1 MKLRLYCQ
9 FKTRTLFG
17 ILVTD
22 KSTRTAKGERM
33 KFVSLEDPTGIF
45 EVTLFP
51 KVYQKFGYVLTDK
64 GPFVVK
70 GRIEKD
76 CGTVTALW
84 LGRMKAVGMQGVN
97 Q

>member
-1 MKLRLYCQ
+1 MWIPLNCHSFYSLLRGEGYMYKARQ
-9 FKTRTLFG
+9 
-17 ILVTD
+17 LVNML
-22 KSTRTAKGERM
+22 G
-33 KFVSLEDPTGIF
+33 
-45 EVTLFP
+45 
-51 KVYQKFGYVLTDK
+51 VLVTDK

>member
-1 MKLRLYCQ
+1 MY
-9 FKTRTLFG
+9 KTRQ
-17 ILVTD
+17 LVNML
-22 KSTRTAKGERM
+22 G
-33 KFVSLEDPTGIF
+33 
-45 EVTLFP
+45 
-51 KVYQKFGYVLTDK
+51 VLVTDK